1 MSDDKIIFIDEA
13 DISNKRV
20 LLRVDFNVSLS
31 KDGLS
36 ISDDAR
42 IKQSL
47 STVKYLLQKGNKL
60 ILISHLGRP
69 ENRDPKY
76 SLKIVADKLQSYLPD
91 YKITLVDDFLS
102 YSSKIHQPNE
112 IVLLE
117 NIRFYPEEKNNDPD
131 FAKKLALLGD
141 VYVNDAFGVSHRQD
155 ASVVGVPKLIP
166 AYGGLLLKKELEII
180 SKVIKN
186 PQRPF
191 IAIIGGIKVE
201 TKLKFI
207 ERLKTLADYILIG
220 SGMIN
225 AVSESEKIILPLDV
239 VTEKGEIKKKSE
251 LNVGEKALDIGPET
265 EAKFGALIDRAKTI
279 VWNGP
284 VGNFENQNF
293 KRGTEFIYY
302 SITQNGKALSIVGG
316 GDTIA
321 AISKEEYLEKIT
333 HLSTGGGAMLEYIE
347 NGTLPGIEALKQ
359 SLT

>member
-1 MSDDKIIFIDEA
+1 MSNDKIVFIDKT

-36 ISDDAR
+36 ISDDMR
-42 IKQSL
+42 IRQSL
-47 STVKYLLQKGNKL
+47 PTIKYLLQKDNKL
-60 ILISHLGRP
+60 ILLSHLGRP
-69 ENRDPKY
+69 EKRDPKY
-76 SLKIVADKLQSYLPD
+76 SLRIVAERLQTYLPNN
-91 YKITLVDDFLS
+91 KITLVDDFLS
-102 YSSKIHQPNE
+102 YSSKIQQPNE

-117 NIRFYPEEKNNDPD
+117 NIRFYPEEKNNDSE

-155 ASVVGVPKLIP
+155 ASIVGVPKLIP
-166 AYGGLLLKKELEII
+166 AYGGLLLKKELAMI
-180 SKVIKN
+180 SKVIQN

-207 ERLKTLADYILIG
+207 ERLKSLADYILIG
-220 SGMIN
+220 SGMIDT
-225 AVSESEKIILPLDV
+225 VSEDEKIILPLDV
-239 VTEKGEIKKKSE
+239 VTEKGEIKKKFE
-251 LNVGEKALDIGPET
+251 LNVGEKALDIGPES
-265 EAKFGALIDRAKTI
+265 EAKFGVLIDEAETI

-284 VGNFENQNF
+284 VGNFENQSF
-293 KRGTEFIYY
+293 RRGTEFIYY
-302 SITQNGKALSIVGG
+302 SITQNDKALSIVGG

-333 HLSTGGGAMLEYIE
+333 HISTGGGAMLEYIE